1 MTLQVAITA
10 GTAVF
15 RFLQTNVSGTD
26 YLALKCDL
34 SWCDIFML
42 CLTINDFNHKNLQMF
57 FERLFQRTFI
67 DCCG

>member
-1 MTLQVAITA
+1 MEKLMTLQVAITA
-10 GTAVF
+10 GTVVF

-42 CLTINDFNHKNLQMF
+42 FLTINDCCVLT
-57 FERLFQRTFI
+57 FQRTFI
-67 DCCG
+67 DSCG